1 MSQAD
6 FQARIKKIEI
16 VNKVLADGWAQSIKV
31 SLEDIELTNDNL
43 LELRQFRP
51 NESVNVVFKSVQLD
65 LFELAAARQQVQPRP
80 GLTETGTTSLDEE
93 EDSDDFLSFTE
104 EDADQPIVGKVV
116 QEFKV

>member
-1 MSQAD
+1 VSQAD
-6 FQARIKKIEI
+6 FQARIKRIEI

-65 LFELAAARQQVQPRP
+65 LFELAAARRQVQARP
-80 GLTETGTTSLDEE
+80 GIAESGATALDEE
-93 EDSDDFLSFTE
+93 QDDDDFLSFTE
-104 EDADQPIVGKVV
+104 EDADQPLAGQVV

>member
-16 VNKVLADGWAQSIKV
+16 VNKVLADSWAQSIRV

-51 NESVNVVFKSVQLD
+51 NESVEVVFKSIQLD
-65 LFELAAARQQVQPRP
+65 LFALAPERRPKPTRP
-80 GLTETGTTSLDEE
+80 GEATSVDNGEDNEDWLTL
-93 EDSDDFLSFTE
+93 TE
-104 EDADQPIVGKVV
+104 EDTDQPAFGQVV
-116 QEFKV
+116 REFKI